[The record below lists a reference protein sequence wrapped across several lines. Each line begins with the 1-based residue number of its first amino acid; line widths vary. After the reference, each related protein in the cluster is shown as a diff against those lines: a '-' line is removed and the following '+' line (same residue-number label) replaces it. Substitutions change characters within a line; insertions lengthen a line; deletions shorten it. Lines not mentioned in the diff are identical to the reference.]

1 MDSSGGKGN
10 EEEPLSWKRTVS
22 SMEVPR
28 YLNVP
33 YIRQDVCFRFQIR
46 SNLFSFLFFF
56 SFSFFLMAAP
66 AAYGRSQDRGQIGVA
81 AASLCHSHSN
91 AGSKP
96 QSETYTGTLCQVLNP
111 LSRNGNSLNLYFL
124 FICLFRVTP
133 AAYGVS

>member
-1 MDSSGGKGN
+1 MF
-10 EEEPLSWKRTVS
+10 P
-22 SMEVPR
+22 VP
-28 YLNVP
+28 NKIKSV
-33 YIRQDVCFRFQIR
+33 FF
-46 SNLFSFLFFF
+46 FFF

-81 AASLCHSHSN
+81 AASLCHSLCHSHSN